1 MGGRVKLVIF
11 ILTMLIY
18 FIPIVT
24 LKITIISVISYLW
37 FIFTIIYIVNVYK
50 NRDRE
55 YDNKFKGLYCKVI
68 PNNRSPES
76 LGFLLDGSVK
86 EDHLLASL
94 KDLMRK
100 KIILIGRFKD
110 NNEYVLVSKKAMLH
124 FLSKSEAYLMRWFF
138 ENIGNGEYVTFKQ
151 LKREG
156 TNNSGYFN
164 SCYKEYIELV
174 NLECA
179 RYSFFESKKA
189 LLDNMLFYFVISYI
203 FVMYNAFVSHN
214 FMIAGLM
221 FVVTSLFV
229 VYVNSF
235 FKRTLESSREYDE
248 WKAFK
253 RWIKEIPN
261 SISDYDIDS
270 LELTIVYAKLLKVD
284 KYVKNIV
291 VNRKDTKKNNFISCY
306 KFGILDELDKILN
319 TEIRSSAIAMVLLG
333 KNRGISSSRK
343 LRNDKIIEIIY
354 ERED

>member
-1 MGGRVKLVIF
+1 MKLVIF

-68 PNNRSPES
+68 PNNRSPET

-100 KIILIGRFKD
+100 KVILIGRFKD
-110 NNEYVLVSKKAMLH
+110 NNEYVLIYKKATSN
-124 FLSKSEAYLMRWFF
+124 FLSKSETYLVRWFF

-151 LKREG
+151 LKKEG
-156 TNNSGYFN
+156 SNNSGYFN
-164 SCYKEYIELV
+164 SCYKEYVELV

-179 RYSFFESKKA
+179 RYNFFESKKD
-189 LLDNMLFYFVISYI
+189 LLDNMLFYFVFSFILVIYNSIVSLNYIYAGII
-203 FVMYNAFVSHN
+203 FV
-214 FMIAGLM
+214 IA
-221 FVVTSLFV
+221 SLFV

-235 FKRTLESSREYDE
+235 FKRTIESSREYDE
-248 WKAFK
+248 WMAFK
-253 RWIKEIPN
+253 RWIKDDPDSVI
-261 SISDYDIDS
+261 DYDIDS
-270 LELTIVYAKLLKVD
+270 LELTIVYAKILKVN
-284 KYVKNIV
+284 KYIKNIIIK
-291 VNRKDTKKNNFISCY
+291 RKDTAKNNFISCY
-306 KFGILDELDKILN
+306 KFGIIDELDCILN
-319 TEIRSSAIAMVLLG
+319 RGIKSSSVAMILLG
-333 KNRGISSSRK
+333 RNRGISTSRK
-343 LRNDKIIEIIY
+343 LRNDKVIEIIY
-354 ERED
+354 ERE